1 MLNSS
6 TLSAIIGEY
15 AAQYGGEIDVHLEHF
30 DKDRFTVRF
39 SGRICRSC
47 GLETYFDGLQYMLRL
62 GGIHVRVG
70 PYREE
75 KGEFIVTYY
84 L

>member
-1 MLNSS
+1 ML
-6 TLSAIIGEY
+6 TEAELHKIIGEY
-15 AAQYGGEIDVHLEHF
+15 AAQYGGEVDVHLEHF
-30 DKDRFTVRF
+30 DKEKFTVRF

-62 GGIHVRVG
+62 SGIHARVG
-70 PYREE
+70 PHKEDN
-75 KGEFIVTYY
+75 GDILVTYY